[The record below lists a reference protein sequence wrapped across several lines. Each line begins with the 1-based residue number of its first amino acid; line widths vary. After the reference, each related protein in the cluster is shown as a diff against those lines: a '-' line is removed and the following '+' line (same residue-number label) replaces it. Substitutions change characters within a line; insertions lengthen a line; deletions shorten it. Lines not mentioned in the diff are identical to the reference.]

1 MPPRVEGPALAARE
15 VGRTAVVAVHRVIP
29 RTVTRAMNDTLD
41 ASGQGSVR
49 QLSSRYRSAHKVSLP
64 DGRRHTLVSGST
76 YDPGGPEPVIRLL

>member
-1 MPPRVEGPALAARE
+1 
-15 VGRTAVVAVHRVIP
+15 
-29 RTVTRAMNDTLD
+29 MNDTLD